1 MDKLLMKLEKL
12 VPFQAFLGPKT
23 FKQDF
28 SQKGI
33 SRQF

>member
-1 MDKLLMKLEKL
+1 MKLEKPYFGSISG
-12 VPFQAFLGPKT
+12 PFFGPKT